1 MHQNLFE
8 PFAQEHSGITSMY
21 GGTGLGLAICKN
33 IVDMMDDHIDVRS
46 IVGVGTEFTVDVKLG
61 ITEESKT
68 RYLSKQHYDFGE
80 LKALVVDDDVI
91 VCEQAVITLKEIGV
105 VSEWVDSGKKAVERA
120 LGKQYEEATIVSED
134 FKFEGK
140 RVLLAE
146 DHPLNVEVATRLL
159 ESKGF
164 KVEDDVQKS
173 RAAGMNAHLAKPIEP
188 AIMYQTLYDFIYG
201 KKNLQD

>member
-1 MHQNLFE
+1 M
-8 PFAQEHSGITSMY
+8 
-21 GGTGLGLAICKN
+21 
-33 IVDMMDDHIDVRS
+33 
-46 IVGVGTEFTVDVKLG
+46 
-61 ITEESKT
+61 
-68 RYLSKQHYDFGE
+68 
-80 LKALVVDDDVI
+80 
-91 VCEQAVITLKEIGV
+91 CEQAVITLKEIGV
-105 VSEWVDSGKKAVERA
+105 VSEWVDGGKKAFERA